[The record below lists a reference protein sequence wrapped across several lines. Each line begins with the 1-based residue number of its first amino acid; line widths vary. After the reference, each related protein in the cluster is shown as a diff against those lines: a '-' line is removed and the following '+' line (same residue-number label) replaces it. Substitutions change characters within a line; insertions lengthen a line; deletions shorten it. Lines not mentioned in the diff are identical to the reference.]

1 LPGSHEVEKSVQA
14 SAVGPEK
21 LPGAQAVQA
30 LAPPAE
36 DEKVPGAHGEHFA
49 ADATVVAE
57 AMKVPPGQS
66 AHVTSDVAVPGSEK

>member
-1 LPGSHEVEKSVQA
+1 
-14 SAVGPEK
+14 
-21 LPGAQAVQA
+21 VQA

-49 ADATVVAE
+49 AEATVVAE

-66 AHVTSDVAVPGSEK
+66 AHVTSDVAVPGRRK